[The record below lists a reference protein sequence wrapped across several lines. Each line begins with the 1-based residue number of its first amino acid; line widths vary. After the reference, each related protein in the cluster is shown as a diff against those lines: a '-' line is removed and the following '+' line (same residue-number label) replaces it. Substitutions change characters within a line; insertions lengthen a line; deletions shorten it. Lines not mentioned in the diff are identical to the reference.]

1 MIEVTAA
8 IIRNKQ
14 GELLICQRPH
24 HKNCSLLWEF
34 PEGKQEPGESLE
46 ECLVRECREEL
57 SIGIFVDDKFADTI
71 SENSV
76 GRIHLTF
83 FNCTIQEGTVTTKE
97 HADLKWVKMSG
108 LDDYEFCPADKKIV
122 NSLLAR

>member
-71 SENSV
+71 SE
-76 GRIHLTF
+76 
-83 FNCTIQEGTVTTKE
+83 
-97 HADLKWVKMSG
+97 KMSG